1 MKYALFTE
9 MALSRDL
16 PEYGLRRGDV
26 VRLINDYLCPG
37 GREGYSI
44 EVCNAVG
51 DTIAATEVEE
61 AALEP
66 LGSDSQALSHRR
78 VEASRT
84 AARKFLASLS
94 KRVATRAML

>member
-16 PEYGLRRGDV
+16 PEHGLRSGDV
-26 VRLINDYLCPG
+26 VRLVGDRACPD
-37 GREGYSI
+37 GRDGYSV

-51 DTIAATEVEE
+51 DMTAVDE

-66 LGSDSQALSHRR
+66 LDSDEIFTIRR
-78 VEASRT
+78 MTS
-84 AARKFLASLS
+84 AAPTTKA
-94 KRVATRAML
+94 

>member
-16 PEYGLRRGDV
+16 PEHGLRSGDV
-26 VRLINDYLCPG
+26 VRLIDDYQDPG
-37 GREGYSI
+37 GCGGYCV

-51 DTIAATEVEE
+51 DTIAVTEVDE

-66 LGSDSQALSHRR
+66 LDSDEIFTIRR
-78 VEASRT
+78 MTS
-84 AARKFLASLS
+84 AAPTTKA
-94 KRVATRAML
+94 

>member
-16 PEYGLRRGDV
+16 PEHGLRRGDV
-26 VRLINDYLCPG
+26 VRIIDDHLCPG

-44 EVCNAVG
+44 EICNAVG
-51 DTIAATEVEE
+51 DTVAVTAVEE

-66 LGSDSQALSHRR
+66 LKSDEIFTIRR
-78 VEASRT
+78 MIPQQLQQK
-84 AARKFLASLS
+84 RKH
-94 KRVATRAML
+94 

>member
-16 PEYGLRRGDV
+16 PEHGLRSGDV
-26 VRLINDYLCPG
+26 VRLIDDHQGPG
-37 GREGYSI
+37 GCEGYRV

-51 DTIAATEVEE
+51 DTIAVTEVDE

-66 LGSDSQALSHRR
+66 FDSDEIFTIRR
-78 VEASRT
+78 MTS
-84 AARKFLASLS
+84 AAPTTKA
-94 KRVATRAML
+94 